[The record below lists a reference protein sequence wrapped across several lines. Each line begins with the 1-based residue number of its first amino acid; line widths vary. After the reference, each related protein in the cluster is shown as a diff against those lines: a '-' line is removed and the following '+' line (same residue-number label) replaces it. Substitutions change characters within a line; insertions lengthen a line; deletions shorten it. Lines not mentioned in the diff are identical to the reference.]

1 MGGTDGG
8 KSQRRKKVAAA
19 VEREKSRSPTPT
31 SPRGPK
37 SMRPSVDGDK
47 LIVMNGLGCCMN
59 GCFWPGLCFC
69 CPICKGEW
77 TLWCIACQCCLDTGA
92 EHLKCVCCEPQCTGC
107 GPNCARFFKC
117 SCQCCCCVQLGALPC
132 TAEMPCTCALLG
144 YMCYPSRQR
153 GCCHKLLPPL
163 NDEGVTL
170 QEMNRD
176 GTVRK
181 A

>member
-1 MGGTDGG
+1 MRSSSDWLDDDGRDPA
-8 KSQRRKKVAAA
+8 SEWQIAQRAFVTLGFR
-19 VEREKSRSPTPT
+19 
-31 SPRGPK
+31 
-37 SMRPSVDGDK
+37 DG
-47 LIVMNGLGCCMN
+47 
-59 GCFWPGLCFC
+59 
-69 CPICKGEW
+69 
-77 TLWCIACQCCLDTGA
+77 LDTGA